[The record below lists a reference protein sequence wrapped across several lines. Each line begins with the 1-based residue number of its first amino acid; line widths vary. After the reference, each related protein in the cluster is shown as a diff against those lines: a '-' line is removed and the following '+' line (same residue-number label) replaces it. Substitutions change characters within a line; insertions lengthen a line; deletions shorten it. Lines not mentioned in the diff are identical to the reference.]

1 MEWIKNMKYIIGLI
15 FAILMT
21 VFHAIRY
28 FISVVLLN
36 LVLIIWNLNTEEI
49 ISFKWGE
56 YLSSMGMESEKF
68 IDSFKRWIDF
78 TIIYNNN

>member
-1 MEWIKNMKYIIGLI
+1 MKYIIGFI
-15 FAILMT
+15 FATLMT

-56 YLSSMGMESEKF
+56 YLSEIGLNYKYPIGEYIK
-68 IDSFKRWIDF
+68 
-78 TIIYNNN
+78 T